1 VNALCHRLRIRPRW
15 EGFEGSGSIVDV
27 NAVLLHALSCL
38 KTLSLLTGDN
48 PVSKLQQILEPKAVV
63 PGSPYLVL

>member
-1 VNALCHRLRIRPRW
+1 
-15 EGFEGSGSIVDV
+15 VDID
-27 NAVLLHALSCL
+27 AVLLHALSCL

-48 PVSKLQQILEPKAVV
+48 PVAKLEQILEPKAVI